1 MKITYKTK
9 TKDLLP
15 LISEYNFQQLMDLMP
30 EVEYKSIYSMTI
42 AEFADI
48 MDDEAKYIEDNI
60 LKKEKRAIDC
70 FGKIKHLQAQ
80 MKRFGDFMKK
90 YDIPSSSEEKNAR
103 QGIVF
108 PSFVQSILTDLV
120 EFFHLRSF
128 DQAEKYHLSDWL
140 MIWQKRASES
150 IYQYK
155 LNKAYEQKNKA
166 AQNRRKR

>member
-9 TKDLLP
+9 TKRVLP
-15 LISEYNFQQLMDLMP
+15 LVTPQNIERLLDLMP
-30 EVEYKSIYSMTI
+30 TDDSFSLFSLTI
-42 AEFADI
+42 SDFSGI
-48 MDDEAKYIEDNI
+48 IDDEGDWIMKNIFLKEKYAIPAFSKLKAFKEQMEQLNSF
-60 LKKEKRAIDC
+60 LKKYE
-70 FGKIKHLQAQ
+70 
-80 MKRFGDFMKK
+80 
-90 YDIPSSSEEKNAR
+90 IPSSSEEKNAR

-120 EFFHLRSF
+120 VFFHLKSF
-128 DQAEKYHLSDWL
+128 DEAEKYHLSDWL

-150 IYQYK
+150 LYQYK